1 MNLPREILRLLA
13 MVNGRG
19 RADVSLAALS
29 GLAHRSRF
37 SLHRWFTAVVGE
49 TPKGYTSRV
58 RLARAAAE
66 LVATDRLIS
75 VIADRHGYASHEV
88 FTRAFT
94 RQFGLSPS
102 RYRARGAGAEDD
114 RAIRIHA
121 ATVTSVA
128 PCIGLYRRDSLEGSM
143 YVPVDVAVKDL
154 PPVHALV
161 MRRRIAR
168 DEIATTLAECL
179 PALFGYAVQH
189 GLAVSG
195 PPFARYPEIGMG
207 SLVIEGGVQLAA
219 PAPSTL
225 DDGIEALTI
234 PGGPAAMA
242 IHYGP
247 YEQLI
252 DTYRAVEN
260 WIKDEGRSPGG
271 PPWEIYLTDPGE
283 RPDPQTWETQII
295 QPLA

>member
-121 ATVTSVA
+121 ATVTSWPRA
-128 PCIGLYRRDSLEGSM
+128 SGSTE
-143 YVPVDVAVKDL
+143 
-154 PPVHALV
+154 
-161 MRRRIAR
+161 
-168 DEIATTLAECL
+168 EILLKGACTC
-179 PALFGYAVQH
+179 
-189 GLAVSG
+189 
-195 PPFARYPEIGMG
+195 
-207 SLVIEGGVQLAA
+207 
-219 PAPSTL
+219 PSTS
-225 DDGIEALTI
+225 
-234 PGGPAAMA
+234 
-242 IHYGP
+242 
-247 YEQLI
+247 Q
-252 DTYRAVEN
+252 
-260 WIKDEGRSPGG
+260 
-271 PPWEIYLTDPGE
+271 
-283 RPDPQTWETQII
+283 
-295 QPLA
+295 